1 MTMTIPTNELIP
13 APRPVLRKL
22 RAPQTAEITLENLAD
37 GRRRIIIKHA
47 EFKGVSPQMLTWWY
61 WHYLHRCTEGASPSW
76 SSNF

>member
-1 MTMTIPTNELIP
+1 MTIPTNELIP

-47 EFKGVSPQMLTWWY
+47 ELKGVSPQMLTW
-61 WHYLHRCTEGASPSW
+61 
-76 SSNF
+76 